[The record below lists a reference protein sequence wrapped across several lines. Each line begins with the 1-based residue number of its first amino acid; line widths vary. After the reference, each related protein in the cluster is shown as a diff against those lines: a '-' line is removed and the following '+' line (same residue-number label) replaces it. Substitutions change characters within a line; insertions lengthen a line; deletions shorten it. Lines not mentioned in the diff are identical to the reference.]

1 METWLVAVTLL
12 LVFFGTDS
20 TGVMTFS
27 VMNCFCLYSSGPTL
41 LLVFFRKLRNV
52 SCNELFLV

>member
-27 VMNCFCLYSSGPTL
+27 VMNCFSCILRDRLCCLYSFGSFVM
-41 LLVFFRKLRNV
+41 LVVMNCF
-52 SCNELFLV
+52 